1 MSLTGAILHLAVSAF
16 ALVIT
21 AYLIPGISVNSF
33 VTALIAAFVLGI
45 VNAVVKP
52 LVLLLTLP
60 INIITLGLFTFI
72 INAIM
77 LWLTTKIVPGFEI
90 SGFIAA
96 ILGAIFLSAISTILH
111 ALTEPWVKN

>member
-1 MSLTGAILHLAVSAF
+1 MSLTRAILHLVVSAF
-16 ALVIT
+16 ALVLT

-33 VTALIAAFVLGI
+33 VTALVAAFVLGV
-45 VNAVVKP
+45 VNAVIKP
-52 LVLLLTLP
+52 VILLLTLP

-77 LWLTTKIVPGFEI
+77 MWLTTLIVPGFQI
-90 SGFIAA
+90 SGFVAA